1 MNIEVS
7 KRDSVFCELKNYCH
21 LASKNAYMEVTEWSN
36 GEGFDIIID
45 SHHKEM
51 FSLTHGEYQLLQVLI
66 NYKGSRDEILP
77 R

>member
-36 GEGFDIIID
+36 GEGFDITLSNTRGQERI
-45 SHHKEM
+45 
-51 FSLTHGEYQLLQVLI
+51 SLTYGEWDAIQAVVA
-66 NYKGSRDEILP
+66 YKE
-77 R
+77 